1 MSTQINGINILN
13 RDECFQISLSTRQ
26 KQTHRHREQADGCQ
40 GEGDVREGWIG
51 SWD

>member
-1 MSTQINGINILN
+1 MN
-13 RDECFQISLSTRQ
+13 LSM
-26 KQTHRHREQADGCQ
+26 KPKPKHRHREQADGCQ